1 MDFSIDNSLNWNA
14 RGSFVYERPS
24 SSCLYSLAIK
34 YLFPQLLKVDYAIKR
49 KDSLNIEFEKTS
61 EEFIQ
66 KYGYSHY
73 AEMMFQNHYA
83 ITGEIGGLY
92 TGKQKTASRFTLNLS
107 IGAKAEF

>member
-14 RGSFVYERPS
+14 RGTFVYERPS
-24 SSCLYSLAIK
+24 TSCLFSIAAKLLYPK
-34 YLFPQLLKVDYAIKR
+34 LLKVNYAITR
-49 KDSLNIEFEKTS
+49 KDSVNIEFEKNTD
-61 EEFIQ
+61 EFIQ

-83 ITGEIGGLY
+83 ITGEIGGIF
-92 TGKQKTASRFTLNLS
+92 TGKQKTASSFNLNLS